1 MMNEHLQKALSEA
14 MYKEFDWT
22 NDFDNPYEEYKF
34 SAEFESNMQAICK
47 KADCTYVTV
56 GSKRIRKSLVAILVA
71 LFVLAASGCAI
82 ITKYIITWNET
93 QNDKQGTLDVT
104 FNIEG
109 PETNGDFVYK
119 NPNAP
124 SEYTSTIITKEHGT
138 YIMEFVSPEED
149 TIIYSQQSMDESMSL
164 SLDNEDAYFEEI
176 TINGYKGYE
185 SIKDGVSALH
195 WADGVYYYNLQGT
208 CEITVLKEMAESLA
222 E

>member
-47 KADCTYVTV
+47 KAACTYVTV

-185 SIKDGVSALH
+185 YIKDVVSALH